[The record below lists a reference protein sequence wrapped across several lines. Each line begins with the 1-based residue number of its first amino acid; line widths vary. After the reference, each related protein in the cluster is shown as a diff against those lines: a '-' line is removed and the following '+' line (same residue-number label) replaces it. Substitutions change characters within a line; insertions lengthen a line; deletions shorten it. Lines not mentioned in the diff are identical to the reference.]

1 VAATHTDLGAR
12 RGRDNREN
20 IPELT
25 VADLG
30 ANLGTLDL
38 QISADQSKQYS
49 ILLLR

>member
-1 VAATHTDLGAR
+1 VAATHTDLSAR
-12 RGRDNREN
+12 RGRDNRED

-38 QISADQSKQYS
+38 QIEADQRKQYS
-49 ILLLR
+49 MFLLR